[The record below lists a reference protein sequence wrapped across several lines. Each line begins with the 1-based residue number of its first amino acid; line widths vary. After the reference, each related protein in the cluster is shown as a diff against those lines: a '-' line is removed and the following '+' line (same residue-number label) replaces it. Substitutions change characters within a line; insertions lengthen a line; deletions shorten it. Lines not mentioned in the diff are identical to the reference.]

1 MFYQNLEVPSTRCH
15 QELEKK
21 LASLNYQVVD
31 LHKQINMKD
40 WLIESLKQKLCENE
54 YEMLKMQIENKKQ
67 DMLMIDAS
75 CNTNDLIQV
84 VDIDMIYCSFTSYD
98 MDLFTFIKS
107 ELIKI
112 GFDEDKPQEKYCM
125 EKNSMS
131 EYELEKK
138 IMLQKK
144 TSLNVWKQIKRLRMI
159 FPK

>member
-1 MFYQNLEVPSTRCH
+1 M
-15 QELEKK
+15 
-21 LASLNYQVVD
+21 
-31 LHKQINMKD
+31 
-40 WLIESLKQKLCENE
+40 IESLKQKLCENE
-54 YEMLKMQIENKKQ
+54 YEMLKMKIENKKQ

>member
-1 MFYQNLEVPSTRCH
+1 
-15 QELEKK
+15 
-21 LASLNYQVVD
+21 
-31 LHKQINMKD
+31 
-40 WLIESLKQKLCENE
+40 
-54 YEMLKMQIENKKQ
+54 MLKMKIENKKQ

-125 EKNSMS
+125 AKNSMS

-144 TSLNVWKQIKRLRMI
+144 NI
-159 FPK
+159 PKCMETNQEVENDFSKIIIR